1 MKTRSLLF
9 CLSFLA
15 LSLSAN
21 AETRLNVRGGL
32 SLLSSDITTISTESV
47 QQKDNYTG
55 WFVGPALTMER
66 NILGLDFGVM
76 YAQNSMDMLLAD
88 GTNDKYTQEW
98 IDIPL
103 SLRLKF
109 GFEKLCLIGQFGPQW
124 NFNLND
130 VDKFFSD
137 GTEIESKK
145 IVTTANIGAGV
156 RLFNKIEVMLNFNCP
171 WEVISDN
178 FDDFGKMGDLI
189 GDTKTIQFVFAWR
202 FGK

>member
-1 MKTRSLLF
+1 MKIRNF
-9 CLSFLA
+9 ICLSLLA

-32 SLLSSDITTISTESV
+32 SLSSSDITAISTESV
-47 QQKDNYTG
+47 QQKDSYTG

-66 NILGLDFGVM
+66 NILGLDFGIM
-76 YAQNSMDMLLAD
+76 YAQNSMDMLQSD
-88 GTNDKYTQEW
+88 GVTSKKYTQQW

-109 GFEKLCLIGQFGPQW
+109 GFDKLCLIGQFGPQW

-130 VDKFFSD
+130 VDKFFTD
-137 GTEIESKK
+137 GTEIESNK

-156 RLFNKIEVMLNFNCP
+156 RLFDKIELMLNFNCP
-171 WEVISDN
+171 WDVVADN
-178 FDDFGKMGDLI
+178 FDDFDKMGDLI
-189 GDTKTIQFVFAWR
+189 GDTKTIQFVFGWR
-202 FGK
+202 F

>member
-1 MKTRSLLF
+1 MKIRNF
-9 CLSFLA
+9 ICLSLLA

-32 SLLSSDITTISTESV
+32 SLSSSDITAISTESV
-47 QQKDNYTG
+47 QQKDSYTG

-66 NILGLDFGVM
+66 NILGLDFGIM
-76 YAQNSMDMLLAD
+76 YAQNSMDMLQSD
-88 GTNDKYTQEW
+88 GVTSEKYTQQW

-109 GFEKLCLIGQFGPQW
+109 GFDKLCLIGQFGPQW

-130 VDKFFSD
+130 VDKFFTD
-137 GTEIESKK
+137 GTEIESNK

-156 RLFNKIEVMLNFNCP
+156 RLFDKIELMLNFNCP
-171 WEVISDN
+171 WDVVADN
-178 FDDFGKMGDLI
+178 FDDFDKMGDLI
-189 GDTKTIQFVFAWR
+189 GDTKTIQFVFGWR
-202 FGK
+202 F